1 MFRAF
6 APIRLFC
13 LLLLAVHL
21 AACTY
26 LRRDSTID
34 ALLAQPP
41 EPPPVAAAESAP

>member
-21 AACTY
+21 TACTY

-41 EPPPVAAAESAP
+41 EPPPAAPSKPAP